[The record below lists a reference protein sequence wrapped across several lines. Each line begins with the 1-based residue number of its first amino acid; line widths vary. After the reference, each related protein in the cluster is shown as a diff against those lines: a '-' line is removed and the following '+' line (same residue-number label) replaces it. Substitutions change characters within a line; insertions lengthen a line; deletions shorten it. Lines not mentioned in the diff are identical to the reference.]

1 MCAISFYINLEVA
14 DWAGCETVKVIALVM
29 SPDGSNLLKA
39 VSKALTAVID
49 LNLLTMEVLHRV
61 PNQNGTLEKMVL
73 DLARHKLEEY
83 YPECVTIEVPG
94 NHSS

>member
-1 MCAISFYINLEVA
+1 M
-14 DWAGCETVKVIALVM
+14 IALVM
-29 SPDGSNLLKA
+29 SPDRSNLLKA